1 MSSAEIIRGH
11 LMNSAAATPVIP
23 LISVIIPAYNTEAY
37 IAQSIQSAL
46 EQTLKTIEVI
56 VVDDGSTDDTVAIAQ
71 QFQDSRLRIFVN
83 EQNMGAAGARN
94 RAIQAARGEWI
105 AVLDSDDWYAP
116 ERLERLLQVA
126 YAERADMVADDL
138 YFIQDGEDTP
148 RSTLIRE
155 SGHDFPSPQR
165 IDPVFFVQ
173 TDVYGQQGLH
183 LGLSKPL
190 IKRSF
195 LTHHHIEYDLSLR
208 MGQDFW
214 LYLKCLAIGARYVL
228 IPDAYY
234 YYRFRPGSLV
244 KQSKVA
250 RLNGYCRAAQ
260 SFLQQPEIKNNP
272 KLAQALSHNLSVFE
286 RNRAYYRVVEALK
299 QKKLLLA
306 LLEMGRNPYFF
317 VHFGQQLKAIL
328 SRRWQYYLTKNK
340 LAYETRLS
348 HSAAAKDAGLN
359 KV

>member
-1 MSSAEIIRGH
+1 
-11 LMNSAAATPVIP
+11 MNSAATTPVIP
-23 LISVIIPAYNTEAY
+23 LISVIIPAYNTAGY

-46 EQTLKTIEVI
+46 GQTLKNIEVI
-56 VVDDGSTDDTVAIAQ
+56 VVDDASTDETVAIAQ
-71 QFQDSRLRIFVN
+71 RFQDDRLRIFIN

-116 ERLERLLQVA
+116 DRLEHLLQVA

-155 SGHDFPSPQR
+155 SGHEILTPRR
-165 IDPVFFVQ
+165 IDPVFFVK
-173 TDVYGQQGLH
+173 TDVYGQKGLH

-195 LTHHHIEYDLSLR
+195 LSNHGIEYDLNLR

-228 IPDAYY
+228 LPDAYY

-272 KLAQALSHNLSVFE
+272 ELAQALSHNLSVFE
-286 RNRAYYRVVEALK
+286 RNRAYYRVVEPLK
-299 QKKLLLA
+299 QKQLSQA
-306 LLEMGRNPYFF
+306 LIEMVRNPYFF
-317 VHFGQQLKAIL
+317 VQFASQLQAIL
-328 SRRWQYYLTKNK
+328 SRRWQYYLTRNK

-348 HSAAAKDAGLN
+348 SPSSPKDSGLN
-359 KV
+359 KI

>member
-1 MSSAEIIRGH
+1 
-11 LMNSAAATPVIP
+11 MNSAASTPITP

-46 EQTLKTIEVI
+46 DQTLRNIEVI
-56 VVDDGSTDDTVAIAQ
+56 VVDDGSTDGTVAIAQ
-71 QFQDSRLRIFVN
+71 QFQDDRLRVFVN

-94 RAIQAARGEWI
+94 RAIQAAQGEWI

-116 ERLERLLQVA
+116 ERLECLLQVA
-126 YAERADMVADDL
+126 NAEQADMVADDL

-155 SGHDFPSPQR
+155 SGHELPSRQR
-165 IDPVFFVQ
+165 IDPVFFVK

-195 LTHHHIEYDLSLR
+195 LIHHGIEYDLGLR

-228 IPDAYY
+228 ISEPYY
-234 YYRFRPGSLV
+234 YYRFRAGSLV
-244 KQSKVA
+244 KQSKVT
-250 RLNGYCRAAQ
+250 RLNGYCRAAE

-272 KLAQALSHNLSVFE
+272 KLAQALSHNLNVFE
-286 RNRAYYRVVEALK
+286 RNRAYYRVVEVLK
-299 QKKLLLA
+299 QKKPLQA
-306 LLEMGRNPYFF
+306 IAEMARNPYFF
-317 VHFGQQLKAIL
+317 VHFGLQLKSIL
-328 SRRWQYYLTKNK
+328 LRRWQYYLTKNK

-348 HSAAAKDAGLN
+348 STASRKDARLT
-359 KV
+359 KI

>member
-1 MSSAEIIRGH
+1 
-11 LMNSAAATPVIP
+11 MNSAASAPVTPLV
-23 LISVIIPAYNTEAY
+23 SVIIPAYNTEAY

-46 EQTLKTIEVI
+46 EQTLRNIEVI
-56 VVDDGSTDDTVAIAQ
+56 VVDDGSTDGTVAIARR
-71 QFQDSRLRIFVN
+71 FQDDRLRVFVN

-94 RAIQAARGEWI
+94 RAIQAAQGEWI

-126 YAERADMVADDL
+126 YSERADMVADDL

-155 SGHDFPSPQR
+155 SGHELPALQP
-165 IDPVFFVQ
+165 IDPVFFVK

-190 IKRSF
+190 MKRSF
-195 LTHHHIEYDLSLR
+195 LTHHGIEYDLSLR

-228 IPDAYY
+228 MSEAYY
-234 YYRFRPGSLV
+234 YYRFRSGSLV
-244 KQSKVA
+244 KQSKVM

-260 SFLQQPEIKNNP
+260 DFLQQPEIKNNP
-272 KLAQALSHNLSVFE
+272 KLVQALSHNLNVFE

-299 QKKLLLA
+299 QKKLFQSLTA
-306 LLEMGRNPYFF
+306 MAQNPYFF
-317 VHFGQQLKAIL
+317 VHFGLQLKSIL
-328 SRRWQYYLTKNK
+328 FRRLQYYLTNNK

-348 HSAAAKDAGLN
+348 HTFPPKDPGLNQKDPGLN
-359 KV
+359 KT